1 MLHEEVLK
9 TKSKRFNLPPL
20 LHLLQLKV
28 LSPLQTA
35 NCPHDDP
42 DDGKGANGGKDDQRP
57 GEDVEEEDAAGETA
71 LRVVVQRP
79 DRLVAAAERTG
90 TGSSTTSSPLEA
102 NDVAAEAGGALGVG
116 GAGHHWAGEVVGG
129 GPILDHHFGAEAADA
144 GKRGKVADRVRRTVG
159 VGGAV
164 WVWW

>member
-1 MLHEEVLK
+1 MENKNLK
-9 TKSKRFNLPPL
+9 NSNLSKPPL

-28 LSPLQTA
+28 LSSLQTA
-35 NCPHDDP
+35 NGPHDDP

-90 TGSSTTSSPLEA
+90 TGTGSSTTPSPLEA

-116 GAGHHWAGEVVGG
+116 GAGHHRAGKVGG
-129 GPILDHHFGAEAADA
+129 GGSILDHHFGAEAADA
-144 GKRGKVADRVRRTVG
+144 GERGKVADRVRRTVG

-164 WVWW
+164 